1 MAREKI
7 KKPPQLTDDQME
19 RYRKE
24 IESLAVQDISPE
36 ALRKQYREYLPD
48 KPLGRAICMSYRREE
63 LTAVLSAYA
72 DKLGH
77 APAMHEVFP
86 LYRSYIKRRFGTWP
100 KALRE
105 AGLRY
110 GLDGCRQDADWSR
123 ILSEEP
129 EIGIA
134 LVKLSERKR
143 TLGYP
148 PTKKETQEGALLK
161 QRFGGWNAVLWAADD
176 LDAWLEENPTPLAP
190 CEPIGLAPL
199 TERAE
204 YLGRTP
210 LLTELAEE
218 ERIAL
223 RLKFGSWDQA
233 LRAAGLPALSPE
245 ETERAQWESRQR
257 RQAGNCRLYVVKAPT
272 GRQERLLEELEDL
285 CGQCG
290 RVPIKEEVPRPL
302 WDQLIQEFSSWRNA
316 LFQLQKAPLS
326 EQETRAIR
334 RMGRQG
340 QKDGLTKSADFAN
353 FKKN

>member
-100 KALRE
+100 KALRD

-110 GLDGCRQDADWSR
+110 GLNGCSQDVDWSR
-123 ILSEEP
+123 ILQEEP

-134 LVKLSERKR
+134 LMKLLERKR

-148 PTKKETQEGALLK
+148 PTKKEVQEGALLK
-161 QRFGGWNAVLWAADD
+161 QKFGAWNAALSAADD
-176 LDAWLEENPTPLAP
+176 LDAWLEENPTPLTP
-190 CEPIGLAPL
+190 SESIEL
-199 TERAE
+199 TQLTSLAE
-204 YLGRTP
+204 YLGRSP
-210 LLTELAEE
+210 LLIETLEK

-223 RLKFGSWDQA
+223 RLKFGSWNEA

-245 ETERAQWESRQR
+245 ETERAQWEYRQR
-257 RQAGNCRLYVVKAPT
+257 RQAGNCRLYLVKAPT
-272 GRQERLLEELEDL
+272 ERQERLLEELKDL
-285 CGQCG
+285 CGKCG

-302 WDQLIQEFSSWRNA
+302 WDHLIQEFSSWRNA

-326 EQETRAIR
+326 ESEKRAIR
-334 RMGRQG
+334 RMRQQE
-340 QKDGLTKSADFAN
+340 QKR
-353 FKKN
+353 